1 MILFHLPLL
10 NVAKILRMAAA
21 NEISFSIKFPKR
33 EAVCSEDLAWFTHK
47 LLISSAGQTYV
58 YTIIIIRSYIRNL
71 ILIRCM
77 ILWGYRR

>member
-10 NVAKILRMAAA
+10 NVAKIVRMAAA

-58 YTIIIIRSYIRNL
+58 CTIIIIRSYT
-71 ILIRCM
+71 
-77 ILWGYRR
+77 YSESSF